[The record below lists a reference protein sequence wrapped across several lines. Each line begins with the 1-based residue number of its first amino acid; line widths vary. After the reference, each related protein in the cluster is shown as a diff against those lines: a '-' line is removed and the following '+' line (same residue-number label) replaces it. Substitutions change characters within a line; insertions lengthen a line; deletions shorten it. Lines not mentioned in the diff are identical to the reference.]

1 MANTPIT
8 ENEQVKKVSPDKL
21 LNVKNTKKDAVTD
34 DDATGTTTTDGPGG
48 KGTATGAVGK
58 TPAVSGSGKSRKKAK
73 RLISDGIAH
82 IYSSFNN
89 TIVTITDVQGNALV
103 WTSAANCG
111 YRGSRKSTPYAAGE
125 AAQKAGKAVVEL
137 GMKNIQ
143 VRVKG
148 PGPGRESAI
157 RALHAVGLKI
167 ISITDVTGIPFNGC
181 RAPKKRRV

>member
-1 MANTPIT
+1 MANKL
-8 ENEQVKKVSPDKL
+8 EQESTGAKKTIPVVNQDDKEGGS
-21 LNVKNTKKDAVTD
+21 D
-34 DDATGTTTTDGPGG
+34 TGTGG
-48 KGTATGAVGK
+48 STGKAGGSK
-58 TPAVSGSGKSRKKAK
+58 AGAAKAPAGAAKSRKKVK
-73 RLISDGIAH
+73 RQISDGIAH
-82 IYSSFNN
+82 ISSSFNN
-89 TIVTITDVQGNALV
+89 TVITITDVQGNTVA
-103 WTSAANCG
+103 WESCAKCG

-125 AAQKAGKAVVEL
+125 AAQKAAAAAVENY

-157 RALHAVGLKI
+157 RALHAAGLKV

>member
-1 MANTPIT
+1 MAKAPTSENTLDKAAPIAVET
-8 ENEQVKKVSPDKL
+8 EGE
-21 LNVKNTKKDAVTD
+21 A
-34 DDATGTTTTDGPGG
+34 GG
-48 KGTATGAVGK
+48 SGK
-58 TPAVSGSGKSRKKAK
+58 ADSGSGGKTSAGKAPAGAAATKSRKKIK
-73 RLISDGIAH
+73 RQISDGIAH

-89 TIVTITDVQGNALV
+89 TIVTITDVQGNAV
-103 WTSAANCG
+103 AWTSAANCG

-125 AAQKAGKAVVEL
+125 AAQKAGSAVVENF
-137 GMKNIQ
+137 GMKNVQ

-167 ISITDVTGIPFNGC
+167 VSITDVTGIPFNGC

>member
-1 MANTPIT
+1 MSKAPLS
-8 ENEQVKKVSPDKL
+8 QSGPDKVSASVAGTETAGDPSAT
-21 LNVKNTKKDAVTD
+21 VTTAAKKAAPASAAKP
-34 DDATGTTTTDGPGG
+34 AT
-48 KGTATGAVGK
+48 
-58 TPAVSGSGKSRKKAK
+58 SGSTAGKSRKKAK
-73 RLISDGIAH
+73 RQISDGIAH

-89 TIVTITDVQGNALV
+89 TIVTITDVQGNAIA

-125 AAQKAGKAVVEL
+125 AAQKAAQAVVDNVN
-137 GMKNIQ
+137 MKNVQ
-143 VRVKG
+143 VRVRG

-157 RALHAVGLKI
+157 RALHAAGLKI